1 MTDYNLNLT
10 GKVAL
15 VTGGSRGIGKAIAL
29 AFASKGSK
37 VAITYANS
45 YSSAEQ
51 VAKEIIELGTDALP
65 IQANSSDFNRA
76 NEVIDEVVQKWG
88 KIDILVNNAGITRD
102 GLILRMTEDQ
112 WDQVIE
118 TNLKGIFNYSKAV
131 ARPMMK
137 NRGGSIINMGSIV
150 GLTGNAGQ
158 SNYAAS
164 KSALIGFT
172 KSIALEVASRGI
184 TCNLIAPGFIST
196 PMTDKLSDDQK
207 KNIVENIP
215 VNRLGKVDD
224 ISNGC
229 VYLASDEAGFI
240 TGTTLHINGGM
251 SMI

>member
-1 MTDYNLNLT
+1 MFELSD
-10 GKVAL
+10 KVAL
-15 VTGGSRGIGKAIAL
+15 ITGASGGIGRSIVKKMKQCGAKLIISGTRQNVLNDL
-29 AFASKGSK
+29 ASELGNDVKTI
-37 VAITYANS
+37 ITDLNNKDD
-45 YSSAEQ
+45 
-51 VAKEIIELGTDALP
+51 VLNLAKEAEASFGH
-65 IQANSSDFNRA
+65 
-76 NEVIDEVVQKWG
+76 
-88 KIDILVNNAGITRD
+88 IDILINNAGITAD
-102 GLILRMTEDQ
+102 NLFLRMKDDE
-112 WDQVIE
+112 WDQVINV
-118 TNLKGIFNYSKAV
+118 NLSAPMRLTRQVIKGMLKRRYGRVIFISSVVGYS
-131 ARPMMK
+131 
-137 NRGGSIINMGSIV
+137 
-150 GLTGNAGQ
+150 GNAGQ

-164 KSALIGFT
+164 KSALVGFT

>member
-1 MTDYNLNLT
+1 MFELSD
-10 GKVAL
+10 KVAL
-15 VTGGSRGIGKAIAL
+15 ITGASGGIGMSIVKKMKQCGAKLIISGTRQNVLNDL
-29 AFASKGSK
+29 ASELGNDVKTIK
-37 VAITYANS
+37 TDLNNKDDVLNL
-45 YSSAEQ
+45 
-51 VAKEIIELGTDALP
+51 AKEAEACFGH
-65 IQANSSDFNRA
+65 
-76 NEVIDEVVQKWG
+76 
-88 KIDILVNNAGITRD
+88 IDILINNAGITAD
-102 GLILRMTEDQ
+102 NLFLRMKDDE
-112 WDQVIE
+112 WDQVINV
-118 TNLKGIFNYSKAV
+118 NLSAPMRLTRQVIKGMLKRRYGRVIFISSVVGYS
-131 ARPMMK
+131 
-137 NRGGSIINMGSIV
+137 
-150 GLTGNAGQ
+150 GNAGQ

-164 KSALIGFT
+164 KSALVGFT

>member
-1 MTDYNLNLT
+1 MFELSD
-10 GKVAL
+10 KVAL
-15 VTGGSRGIGKAIAL
+15 ITGASGGIGMSIVKKMKQCGAKLVISGTRKNILNDL
-29 AFASKGSK
+29 ASELGNDVKTI
-37 VAITYANS
+37 ITDLNNKDD
-45 YSSAEQ
+45 
-51 VAKEIIELGTDALP
+51 VLNLAKEAEASFGH
-65 IQANSSDFNRA
+65 
-76 NEVIDEVVQKWG
+76 
-88 KIDILVNNAGITRD
+88 IDILINNAGITAD
-102 GLILRMTEDQ
+102 NLFLRMKDDE
-112 WDQVIE
+112 WDQVINV
-118 TNLKGIFNYSKAV
+118 NLSAPMRLTRQVIKGMLKRRYGRVIFISSVVGYS
-131 ARPMMK
+131 
-137 NRGGSIINMGSIV
+137 
-150 GLTGNAGQ
+150 GNAGQ

>member
-1 MTDYNLNLT
+1 MFELSD
-10 GKVAL
+10 KVAL
-15 VTGGSRGIGKAIAL
+15 ITGASGGIGMSIVKKMKQCGAKLIISGTRQNVLNNL
-29 AFASKGSK
+29 ASELGNDVKT
-37 VAITYANS
+37 ITTDLNNKDD
-45 YSSAEQ
+45 
-51 VAKEIIELGTDALP
+51 VLNLAKEAEASFGH
-65 IQANSSDFNRA
+65 
-76 NEVIDEVVQKWG
+76 
-88 KIDILVNNAGITRD
+88 IDILINNAGITAD
-102 GLILRMTEDQ
+102 NLFLRMKDDE
-112 WDQVIE
+112 WDQVINV
-118 TNLKGIFNYSKAV
+118 NLSAPMRLTRQVIKGMLKRRYGRVIFISSVVGYS
-131 ARPMMK
+131 
-137 NRGGSIINMGSIV
+137 
-150 GLTGNAGQ
+150 GNAGQ

-164 KSALIGFT
+164 KSALVGFT

>member
-1 MTDYNLNLT
+1 MFELSD
-10 GKVAL
+10 KVAL
-15 VTGGSRGIGKAIAL
+15 ITGASGGIGMSIVKKMKQCGAKLIISGTRQNVLNDL
-29 AFASKGSK
+29 AS
-37 VAITYANS
+37 
-45 YSSAEQ
+45 
-51 VAKEIIELGTDALP
+51 ELGNDVNTIITDLNNKDDVLNLAKK
-65 IQANSSDFNRA
+65 AEASF
-76 NEVIDEVVQKWG
+76 G
-88 KIDILVNNAGITRD
+88 HIDILINNAGITAD
-102 GLILRMTEDQ
+102 NLFLRMKDDE
-112 WDQVIE
+112 WDQVINV
-118 TNLKGIFNYSKAV
+118 NLSAPMRLTRQVIKGMLKRRYGRVIFISSVVGYS
-131 ARPMMK
+131 
-137 NRGGSIINMGSIV
+137 
-150 GLTGNAGQ
+150 GNAGQ

-164 KSALIGFT
+164 KSALVGFT

>member
-1 MTDYNLNLT
+1 MFELSD
-10 GKVAL
+10 KVAL
-15 VTGGSRGIGKAIAL
+15 ITGASGGIGMSIVKKMKQCGAKLIISGTRQNVLNDL
-29 AFASKGSK
+29 ASELGNDVKTI
-37 VAITYANS
+37 ITDLNDKDD
-45 YSSAEQ
+45 
-51 VAKEIIELGTDALP
+51 VLNLAKEAEASFGH
-65 IQANSSDFNRA
+65 
-76 NEVIDEVVQKWG
+76 
-88 KIDILVNNAGITRD
+88 IDILINNAGITAD
-102 GLILRMTEDQ
+102 NLFLRMKDDE
-112 WDQVIE
+112 WDQVINV
-118 TNLKGIFNYSKAV
+118 NLSAPMRLTRQVIKGMLKRRYGRVIFISSVVGYS
-131 ARPMMK
+131 
-137 NRGGSIINMGSIV
+137 
-150 GLTGNAGQ
+150 GNAGQ

-164 KSALIGFT
+164 KSALVGFT

>member
-1 MTDYNLNLT
+1 MFELSD
-10 GKVAL
+10 KVAL
-15 VTGGSRGIGKAIAL
+15 ITGASGGIGMSIVKKMKQRGAKLIISGTRQNVLNDL
-29 AFASKGSK
+29 ASELGNDVKTI
-37 VAITYANS
+37 ITDLNNKDD
-45 YSSAEQ
+45 
-51 VAKEIIELGTDALP
+51 VLNLAKEAEASFGH
-65 IQANSSDFNRA
+65 
-76 NEVIDEVVQKWG
+76 
-88 KIDILVNNAGITRD
+88 IDILINNAGITAD
-102 GLILRMTEDQ
+102 NLFLRMKDDE
-112 WDQVIE
+112 WDRVIDVNLSAPMRLTRQVIKGM
-118 TNLKGIFNYSKAV
+118 LKRRYGRVIFISSVVGYS
-131 ARPMMK
+131 
-137 NRGGSIINMGSIV
+137 
-150 GLTGNAGQ
+150 GNAGQ

-164 KSALIGFT
+164 KSALVGFT

>member
-1 MTDYNLNLT
+1 MFELSN
-10 GKVAL
+10 KVAL
-15 VTGGSRGIGKAIAL
+15 ITGASGGIGMSIVKKMKQCGARLIISGTRQNVLNDL
-29 AFASKGSK
+29 ASELGNNVKTI
-37 VAITYANS
+37 ITDLNNK
-45 YSSAEQ
+45 ED
-51 VAKEIIELGTDALP
+51 VLNLAKEAEASFGH
-65 IQANSSDFNRA
+65 
-76 NEVIDEVVQKWG
+76 
-88 KIDILVNNAGITRD
+88 IDILINNAGITAD
-102 GLILRMTEDQ
+102 NLFLRMKDDE
-112 WDQVIE
+112 WDRVINVNLSAPMRLTRQVIKGM
-118 TNLKGIFNYSKAV
+118 LKRRYGRVIFISSVVGYS
-131 ARPMMK
+131 
-137 NRGGSIINMGSIV
+137 
-150 GLTGNAGQ
+150 GNAGQ

-164 KSALIGFT
+164 KSALVGFT

>member
-1 MTDYNLNLT
+1 MFELSNKVAVITGASGGIGMSIVKKMKQCGAKLIISGTRQNVLNNLASELGNDVKTIITDLNNKDDVLNL
-10 GKVAL
+10 
-15 VTGGSRGIGKAIAL
+15 
-29 AFASKGSK
+29 
-37 VAITYANS
+37 
-45 YSSAEQ
+45 
-51 VAKEIIELGTDALP
+51 AKEAEASFGH
-65 IQANSSDFNRA
+65 
-76 NEVIDEVVQKWG
+76 
-88 KIDILVNNAGITRD
+88 IDILINNAGITAD
-102 GLILRMTEDQ
+102 NLFLRMKDDE
-112 WDQVIE
+112 WDRVINVNLSAPMRLTRQVIKGM
-118 TNLKGIFNYSKAV
+118 LKRRYGRVIFISSVVGYS
-131 ARPMMK
+131 
-137 NRGGSIINMGSIV
+137 
-150 GLTGNAGQ
+150 GNAGQ

-164 KSALIGFT
+164 KSALVGFT

>member
-1 MTDYNLNLT
+1 MFELSD
-10 GKVAL
+10 KVAL
-15 VTGGSRGIGKAIAL
+15 ITGASGGIGMSIVKKMKQCGAKLIISGTRQNVLNNL
-29 AFASKGSK
+29 ASELGNDVKTI
-37 VAITYANS
+37 ITDLNNKDD
-45 YSSAEQ
+45 
-51 VAKEIIELGTDALP
+51 VLNLAKEAEASFGH
-65 IQANSSDFNRA
+65 
-76 NEVIDEVVQKWG
+76 
-88 KIDILVNNAGITRD
+88 IDILINNAGITAD
-102 GLILRMTEDQ
+102 NLFLRMKDDE
-112 WDQVIE
+112 WDQVINV
-118 TNLKGIFNYSKAV
+118 NLSAPMRLTRQVIKGMLKRRYGRVIFISSVVGYS
-131 ARPMMK
+131 
-137 NRGGSIINMGSIV
+137 
-150 GLTGNAGQ
+150 GNAGQ
-158 SNYAAS
+158 CNYAAS